1 MDTPLVSVIIVCH
14 NDWPHL
20 ELAIESALCQ
30 SHQPVEVIVVDNGS
44 TDATSIEVQS
54 RYIDRLKYIRQ
65 ANLGA
70 AGGRNTGFAHATG
83 EFIQLLD
90 GDDFLAPN
98 KLAIQVDA
106 IRQRPEIDIV
116 YGDFR
121 TFRSTPDVPAPS
133 LYDCDTEQWSDMK
146 QLLMG
151 RCPGPP
157 ILFLFR
163 RGVIDRIGKQAED
176 LYYEDYEWWVRAAF
190 AGCRFAKSPG
200 AWAFY
205 RRRNGQK
212 SEHITRAALAELDV
226 LRRARTYV
234 QEEPYRSQLAEKLAK
249 IEYAFGHYYLWR
261 GERGRAR
268 QFFAQAR
275 SSAPSSVRLPQSKAV
290 DWLTRLPMGGQAYAL
305 LRRLKRLPPPFA
317 ARFGTTPSAV

>member
-1 MDTPLVSVIIVCH
+1 MDDPLVSIIIVCH

-30 SHQPVEVIVVDNGS
+30 SHQAVEVIVVDNGS
-44 TDATSIEVQS
+44 TDATEREVTS
-54 RYIDRLKYIRQ
+54 RYSGRVQYVRQ

-70 AGGRNTGFAHATG
+70 AGGRNTGFTHAKG

-98 KLAIQVDA
+98 KVAIQVA
-106 IRQRPEIDIV
+106 HLRRNPEIDIV

-121 TFRSTPDVPAPS
+121 TFRSTPDVPAKS
-133 LYDCDTEQWSDMK
+133 LYDCDSAEWPDMK
-146 QLLMG
+146 LLLMG

-157 ILFLFR
+157 IMFLFR
-163 RGVIDRIGKQAED
+163 RSVIDRTGKQAED

-190 AGCRFAKSPG
+190 AGCRFARTPG

-212 SEHITRAALAELDV
+212 SEKMTHAALAELEV

-234 QEEPYRSQLAEKLAK
+234 AEEPYRTRLAEKLAK
-249 IEYAFGHYYLWR
+249 LEYAFGHYYLWTGDR
-261 GERGRAR
+261 TKAR
-268 QFFAQAR
+268 RFLAAAAR
-275 SSAPSSVRLPQSKAV
+275 SAPESQAIAKSGIVDSLARLPLGGWMYAV
-290 DWLTRLPMGGQAYAL
+290 
-305 LRRLKRLPPPFA
+305 LRRLKRLPPPF
-317 ARFGTTPSAV
+317 SAPMESGATN